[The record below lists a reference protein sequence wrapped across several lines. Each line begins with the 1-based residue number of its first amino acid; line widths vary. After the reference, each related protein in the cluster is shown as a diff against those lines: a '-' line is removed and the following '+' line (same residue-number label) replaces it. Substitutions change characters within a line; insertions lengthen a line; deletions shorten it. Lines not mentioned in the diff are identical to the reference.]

1 MAMKQPRKGDQIP
14 THVTTIEEIMS
25 SHSFALGV
33 ADVRAG
39 RPVHRDYDKWHT
51 NDQWNYERGRCWAR
65 LTPRHIQLK
74 RNGKITR
81 EAIRYFSTRDIL

>member
-1 MAMKQPRKGDQIP
+1 MAMKQRRMGDQIP

-25 SHSFALGV
+25 SHTFALSV

-51 NDQWNYERGRCWAR
+51 NDQWNYERGQCWAR
-65 LTPRHIQLK
+65 LTPRHILLK

-81 EAIRYFSTRDIL
+81 EAIRYERPRV